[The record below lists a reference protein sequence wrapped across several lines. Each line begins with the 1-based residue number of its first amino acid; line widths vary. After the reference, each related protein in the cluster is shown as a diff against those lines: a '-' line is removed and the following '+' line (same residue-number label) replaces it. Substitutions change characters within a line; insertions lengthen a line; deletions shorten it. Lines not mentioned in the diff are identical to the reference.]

1 MCGIIGILLA
11 NENNFVS
18 RDCSSLGALDFWCL
32 WLFSHNIALNRSINY
47 CLMDLLSFNTEVKTR
62 LASSQ
67 QSAAVSTCGRIM
79 VSSKTFFNSI
89 ICLNC
94 VVTWGLVMCDT
105 RQQDPAVVQK
115 LNLSIRTTPMEF
127 ALLTMEIWP
136 ILWNWQRLSVI
147 NLYVQICSYA
157 AQSCALWMNPWT
169 AADDCLYNVF

>member
-1 MCGIIGILLA
+1 M
-11 NENNFVS
+11 
-18 RDCSSLGALDFWCL
+18 
-32 WLFSHNIALNRSINY
+32 NRSINY

-67 QSAAVSTCGRIM
+67 QSAAVSICGRIM

-94 VVTWGLVMCDT
+94 VVTWGLVTCDT

-127 ALLTMEIWP
+127 ALLTMEI
-136 ILWNWQRLSVI
+136 
-147 NLYVQICSYA
+147 
-157 AQSCALWMNPWT
+157 
-169 AADDCLYNVF
+169 